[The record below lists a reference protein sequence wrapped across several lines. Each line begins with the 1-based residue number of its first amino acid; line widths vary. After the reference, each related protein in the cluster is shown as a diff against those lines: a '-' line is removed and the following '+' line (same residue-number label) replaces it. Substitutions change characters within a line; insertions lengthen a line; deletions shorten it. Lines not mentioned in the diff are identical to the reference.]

1 MFKDY
6 GNKGA
11 LITENKILLYGELN
25 KECDSFQQSISERC
39 LIFILCTNS
48 VASIVGYVSCI
59 NNNIVPVLLDA
70 NLDTDMLLSL
80 LEKYKPKYL
89 WLPNDKKDTFSD
101 YTAVYEYDGYMLLAT
116 GNADINL
123 HPDLALLMTTSGSTG
138 SPKLVRLSYENLR
151 SNTSSIVKYLE
162 LTENDRTITNLP
174 MYYVYGLS
182 IINTHLSVGASIVVT
197 EHSFFQ
203 REFWQLFKEHEV
215 TNFGGVPYTYEMLT
229 KLRFER
235 MKLPAL
241 RLLTQAGGKLSPEL
255 HAKYAEYATKQSKKF
270 VVMYGASEATARMGY
285 LPADKSLDK
294 VGYMGNAIPGGRFEL
309 LSESGE
315 VITDSNV
322 EGELI
327 YYGPNVSMGYASSC
341 DDLSKG
347 DENNGRLITGDI
359 ALCDGDGYYKITGRK
374 KRFLKLFGKRT
385 NLEEVEQLLKRH
397 YISDI
402 ACGGVDD
409 KLYIFYVDAEIGD
422 GIISYISEKLG
433 LHFSAFKAV
442 QLAEIPKNE
451 AGKTMYRELSKYYD
465 L

>member
-1 MFKDY
+1 MFKNY

-11 LITENKILLYGELN
+11 LINEDKILSYGELN
-25 KECDSFQQSISERC
+25 KDCESFQQCIGERC

-70 NLDTDMLLSL
+70 NLDKDMLLSL
-80 LEKYKPKYL
+80 LAKYKPKYL
-89 WLPNDKKDTFSD
+89 WLPNDKKDMFSE
-101 YTAVYEYDGYMLLAT
+101 YTTVYEYDGYILLAT
-116 GNADINL
+116 GNADIDL

-138 SPKLVRLSYENLR
+138 SPKLVRLSYNNLR
-151 SNTSSIVKYLE
+151 SNTASIVKYLE

-197 EHSFFQ
+197 EYSFFQ
-203 REFWQLFKEHEV
+203 REFWKLFKDYEV
-215 TNFGGVPYTYEMLT
+215 TNFGGVPYTYEMLA

-255 HAKYAEYATKQSKKF
+255 HAKYAEYAAKQNKEF

-285 LPADKSLDK
+285 LPADKSLEK
-294 VGYMGNAIPGGRFEL
+294 IGYMGNAIPDGRFEL

-315 VITDSNV
+315 VITVSNV

-341 DDLSKG
+341 DDLSIG
-347 DENNGRLITGDI
+347 DENNGRLVTGDI
-359 ALCDGDGYYKITGRK
+359 ALRDDEGCYKITGRK

-385 NLEEVEQLLKRH
+385 NLEEAEHILKR
-397 YISDI
+397 YYASDI

-422 GIISYISEKLG
+422 SIVSYISEKLG
-433 LHFSAFKAV
+433 LHFSAFKTV
-442 QLAEIPKNE
+442 QLPEIPKNE

>member
-6 GNKGA
+6 GNKSV
-11 LITENKILLYGELN
+11 LITEDKILSYMKMN
-25 KECDSFQQSISERC
+25 KDVDSFQQCINERC

-70 NLDTDMLLSL
+70 NLDNDMLLSL
-80 LEKYKPKYL
+80 LGKYKPKYL
-89 WLPNDKKDTFSD
+89 WLPNDKKDIFSE
-101 YTAVYEYDGYMLLAT
+101 YTTVYEYDGYVLLAT
-116 GNADINL
+116 GNAGIKL
-123 HPDLALLMTTSGSTG
+123 HPELALLMTTSGSTG

-151 SNTSSIVKYLE
+151 SNTASIVKYLE

-241 RLLTQAGGKLSPEL
+241 RLLTQAGGKLSSEL
-255 HAKYAEYATKQSKKF
+255 HAKYAEYGTKQNKKF

-285 LPADKSLDK
+285 LPAEKSLEK
-294 VGYMGNAIPGGRFEL
+294 VGYMGNAIPDGRFEL

-315 VITDSNV
+315 VITEPNV

-341 DDLSKG
+341 DDLSKD
-347 DENNGRLITGDI
+347 DENKGRLVTGDI
-359 ALCDGDGYYKITGRK
+359 ALRDSDGYYKITGRK

-397 YISDI
+397 YASDI

-409 KLYIFYVDAEIGD
+409 KLYIFYVDAEIGES
-422 GIISYISEKLG
+422 IVSYISEKLG
-433 LHFSAFKAV
+433 LHFSAFKTV
-442 QLAEIPKNE
+442 QLVEIPKNE
-451 AGKTMYRELSKYYD
+451 AGKTMYRGLSKYYD

>member
-6 GNKGA
+6 GNKDA
-11 LITENKILLYGELN
+11 LISENKIFSYGELN
-25 KECDSFQQSISERC
+25 KECELFHQCIGERC

-89 WLPNDKKDTFSD
+89 WLPNDKGDKFSE
-101 YTAVYEYDGYMLLAT
+101 YTTVYEHDGYILLAT
-116 GNADINL
+116 GNADIEL

-151 SNTSSIVKYLE
+151 SNTASIVKYLE

-327 YYGPNVSMGYASSC
+327 YYGPNVSMGYASSS

-359 ALCDGDGYYKITGRK
+359 ALCDDDGYYKITGRK